1 MVPVLSRI
9 LTWLVAVP
17 FGAVVVA
24 LSVTNRKPVTV
35 ALDPFRPDDP
45 AFAYDV
51 PLFALVL
58 GALVLGIVLGG
69 TAVWM
74 RQGIHRRAAR
84 HGRREVARLEGER
97 ERLAS
102 DLAARSEAPA
112 PAAGLAL
119 PAPGAPRRAA

>member
-1 MVPVLSRI
+1 MLQRL

-45 AFAYDV
+45 AFAVDV

-58 GALVLGIVLGG
+58 GALLLGIVLGG
-69 TAVWM
+69 IAVWLN
-74 RQGIHRRAAR
+74 QGTHRKAAR
-84 HGRREVARLEGER
+84 FGRRETARLEGER
-97 ERLAS
+97 ERLAA
-102 DLAARSEAPA
+102 DLAARSETPPA
-112 PAAGLAL
+112 PGLAL
-119 PAPGAPRRAA
+119 PAPGGPRRAA

>member
-1 MVPVLSRI
+1 MLQRL
-9 LTWLVAVP
+9 LTWLVALP

-35 ALDPFRPDDP
+35 ALDPFRPEDP
-45 AFAYDV
+45 AFAVDV

-69 TAVWM
+69 ITVWLN
-74 RQGIHRRAAR
+74 QGIHRKAAR
-84 HGRREVARLEGER
+84 SGRRETARLEGER
-97 ERLAS
+97 DRLAA
-102 DLAARSEAPA
+102 DLAARTEAV

-119 PAPGAPRRAA
+119 PAPGTPRRAA

>member
-1 MVPVLSRI
+1 MLSRL

-35 ALDPFRPDDP
+35 ALDPFRPEDP
-45 AFAYDV
+45 AFAVDV

-58 GALVLGIVLGG
+58 GAMVFGILLGG
-69 TAVWM
+69 FTVWWHQ
-74 RQGIHRRAAR
+74 RIHRRAAR
-84 HGRREVARLEGER
+84 VGRRETARLADER
-97 ERLAS
+97 DRLAS
-102 DLAARSEAPA
+102 DLAARNDT

-119 PAPGAPRRAA
+119 PAAGPRRVA

>member
-1 MVPVLSRI
+1 MLSRL

-17 FGAVVVA
+17 FGVVVVA

-45 AFAYDV
+45 AFSYDV
-51 PLFALVL
+51 PLFLLVL
-58 GALVLGIVLGG
+58 GALILGIVLGG
-69 TAVWM
+69 VAVWL

-84 HGRREVARLEGER
+84 LGRRETARLEGER
-97 ERLAS
+97 ERLAA
-102 DLAARSEAPA
+102 DLAARSEAPPA
-112 PAAGLAL
+112 PPTPGLPL